1 MKLGHILKQRVKYM
15 HYYKNMLN
23 IGQMYKGEKLYHYTT
38 SDALINIVTNKEF
51 WITKWDYLNDV
62 DELRVAEE
70 VCDAILREESIDLEI
85 IKAIRKETNKIIRE
99 DLSFFILSF
108 SCDKD
113 SQLLWS
119 NYSDLDGLNL
129 EIDFDKFEKKL
140 NHIIKWHGLV
150 SYHFES
156 QKECMRRTFHDELI
170 NVEDFG
176 KIKSLNDIN
185 KLAGKEYEML
195 INHISVICALYSMF
209 FKREY
214 FKGEN
219 EYRFVF
225 SSEKKDRINFRS
237 RNRLITPYIKKK
249 VEDLDFITKITI
261 GPTNKI
267 DITTN
272 GIRELLHHNE
282 REIEVTKS
290 EIPLRF

>member
-1 MKLGHILKQRVKYM
+1 
-15 HYYKNMLN
+15 
-23 IGQMYKGEKLYHYTT
+23 
-38 SDALINIVTNKEF
+38 
-51 WITKWDYLNDV
+51 
-62 DELRVAEE
+62 
-70 VCDAILREESIDLEI
+70 
-85 IKAIRKETNKIIRE
+85 
-99 DLSFFILSF
+99 
-108 SCDKD
+108 
-113 SQLLWS
+113 
-119 NYSDLDGLNL
+119 
-129 EIDFDKFEKKL
+129 
-140 NHIIKWHGLV
+140 
-150 SYHFES
+150 
-156 QKECMRRTFHDELI
+156 
-170 NVEDFG
+170 
-176 KIKSLNDIN
+176 
-185 KLAGKEYEML
+185 
-195 INHISVICALYSMF
+195 MF

-237 RNRLITPYIKKK
+237 RNGLITPYIKKK

>member
-1 MKLGHILKQRVKYM
+1 M
-15 HYYKNMLN
+15 
-23 IGQMYKGEKLYHYTT
+23 
-38 SDALINIVTNKEF
+38 
-51 WITKWDYLNDV
+51 
-62 DELRVAEE
+62 
-70 VCDAILREESIDLEI
+70 
-85 IKAIRKETNKIIRE
+85 
-99 DLSFFILSF
+99 
-108 SCDKD
+108 
-113 SQLLWS
+113 WS

-156 QKECMRRTFHDELI
+156 QKEFMRRTFHDELI

-185 KLAGKEYEML
+185 KLTGKEYEML
-195 INHISVICALYSMF
+195 ITHISVICALYSMF

-237 RNRLITPYIKKK
+237 RNGLITPYIKKK